1 MKNTNVIP
9 IQKIPSMLEND
20 YQFVDFKRFPMSI
33 RKVHLTK
40 FTNIPY
46 EKFNLNQYY
55 FSKKEPLIFI
65 CYSGAKSKKLADDL
79 CQQGY
84 DAYSIEGGFYSILHQ
99 KT

>member
-20 YQFVDFKRFPMSI
+20 YQFVDLRD
-33 RKVHLTK
+33 
-40 FTNIPY
+40 PY

>member
-20 YQFVDFKRFPMSI
+20 YQFVDLRD
-33 RKVHLTK
+33 
-40 FTNIPY
+40 PY
-46 EKFNLNQYY
+46 E
-55 FSKKEPLIFI
+55 
-65 CYSGAKSKKLADDL
+65 YSGAKSKKLADDL